1 MNLEKRVQA
10 FISFGELLKSHPE
23 KLEESILKTNQIN
36 PWFTP
41 ENQKLAIENIWAFF
55 LSESRLRNWIQDYP
69 KLGNPVIPK
78 KVGLIL
84 AGNIPLVGFHDFL
97 CVLVSGNSA
106 LIKSS
111 EKDPFLLP
119 CLAELLVEVEPQFK
133 SFIQFVEKL
142 VDYDAVI
149 ATGSNN
155 SARYFEQYFSSK
167 PHIIRKNRQAV
178 AILTGSESE
187 DELINLGKDIFTFF
201 GLGCRN
207 VSKIYVPADY
217 EFTPLLDALHSY
229 KEIILHHSYKNNFDY
244 QSAIWLLNK
253 VPHFMTG
260 SILISEEKSISS
272 KIATLHYEFYTSLPE
287 LKNNLSSHQDQIQ
300 CVIGNLVIPGFSII
314 PFGEGQKPA
323 LSDYAD
329 GIDTIAF
336 LTGMSL

>member
-1 MNLEKRVQA
+1 MNLENRVQA
-10 FISFGELLKSHPE
+10 LISFGELLKSHPE
-23 KLEESILKTNQIN
+23 KLKESILKTNQIN

-69 KLGNPVIPK
+69 KLSNPVIPK

-84 AGNIPLVGFHDFL
+84 AGNIPLVGFHDCL
-97 CVLVSGNSA
+97 CVLVSGNTA
-106 LIKSS
+106 LIKCS

-119 CLAELLVEVEPQFK
+119 CLAELLIEVEPQFK

-142 VDYDAVI
+142 VEYDAVI

-155 SARYFEQYFSSK
+155 SARYFEHYFSTK

-207 VSKIYVPADY
+207 VSKIYVPTDY
-217 EFTPLLDALHSY
+217 NFTPLLEALHSY

-287 LKNNLSSHQDQIQ
+287 LKNNLNSHQDQIQ
-300 CVIGNLVIPGFSII
+300 CVIGNLSIPGFTFI
-314 PFGEGQKPA
+314 PFGEGQKPT

-336 LTGMSL
+336 LTNMSL